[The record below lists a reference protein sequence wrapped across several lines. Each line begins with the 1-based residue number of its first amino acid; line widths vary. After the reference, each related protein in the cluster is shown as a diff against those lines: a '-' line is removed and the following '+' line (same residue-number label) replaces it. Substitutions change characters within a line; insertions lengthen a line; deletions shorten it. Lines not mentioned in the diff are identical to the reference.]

1 MRWQKAE
8 GKITLWGTVR
18 DGRGRLAIP
27 AARLVRLHRVRR
39 HGFTMIEL
47 LAVISVIGVLIGL
60 LLPAVQ
66 AAREH
71 ARRTQCESNLY
82 QLGLALRNY
91 EMAHTVLPPGTVEPS
106 GPVENTPL
114 GFQQSWLMA
123 IQPWLDPP
131 LGAQIRYDQSVYAP
145 ANLLILLKAQPRERY
160 TGVLQCPSDRDSI
173 GTDYAAC
180 HDDRDKPIDE
190 DDHGVFFRNS
200 GIRSLDIPDGL
211 AHTIFLGEKRF
222 YPPEW
227 GWMSGTR
234 ANLRTVGVPLPT
246 KSQSESSESND
257 YLGQFESWGQP
268 YAAEQFLSLIRPDLV
283 SHWDENHPEALLEG
297 PVALTDAEAIKKI
310 QELAKVPPGK
320 PIIGGFGSYHSGVVN
335 FLFGDLSVRGI
346 SIYIDNRLYRSLG
359 HRADGE
365 GLGATF

>member
-1 MRWQKAE
+1 MRRQKLEA
-8 GKITLWGTVR
+8 KITLWGTVG
-18 DGRGRLAIP
+18 DGRGGRLAIP
-27 AARLVRLHRVRR
+27 AARFVRLHRVRR

-47 LAVISVIGVLIGL
+47 LAVISVIGVVIGL

-145 ANLLILLKAQPRERY
+145 ANLLILLMTQRY
-160 TGVLQCPSDRDSI
+160 TSVLQCPSDIDRI

-200 GIRSLDIPDGL
+200 RIRSLDIPDGL
-211 AHTIFLGEKRF
+211 SYTIFLGEKRF

-227 GWMSGTR
+227 SWMSGTR

-246 KSQSESSESND
+246 KLDYESRRSTKYPGEFWSLAGPD
-257 YLGQFESWGQP
+257 
-268 YAAEQFLSLIRPDLV
+268 ATEQFLSLIRPDLV

-297 PVALTDAEAIKKI
+297 PVALTDAEAVKKI

-320 PIIGGFGSYHSGVVN
+320 PIIGGFGAYHSGVVN
-335 FLFGDLSVRGI
+335 FLFGDLSVRRI

-359 HRADGE
+359 HRSDGE
-365 GLGATF
+365 GLGPTF